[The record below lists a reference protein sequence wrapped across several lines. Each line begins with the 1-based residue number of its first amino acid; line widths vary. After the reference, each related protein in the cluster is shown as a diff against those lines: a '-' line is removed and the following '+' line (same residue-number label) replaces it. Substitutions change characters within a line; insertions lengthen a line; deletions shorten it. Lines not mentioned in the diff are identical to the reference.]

1 MWLFYLMCKKQNIEL
16 KKVKKQRNIFQTKQQ
31 EKSPDAD
38 LDEAEK
44 NDLPDRKFK
53 ITVLNMLIKGQE
65 SNAETK

>member
-1 MWLFYLMCKKQNIEL
+1 MCKKQNIEL

-65 SNAETK
+65 SNAGTK

>member
-1 MWLFYLMCKKQNIEL
+1 MCKKQNIEL

-44 NDLPDRKFK
+44 SDLPDRKFK

-65 SNAETK
+65 SNAGTK

>member
-1 MWLFYLMCKKQNIEL
+1 MCKKQNIEL
-16 KKVKKQRNIFQTKQQ
+16 RKIKKQRNIFQTKQQ

-53 ITVLNMLIKGQE
+53 ITVLNMLIKDQE
-65 SNAETK
+65 SNAGTK